1 MSIIIIYEE
10 RLWMRDGLAYESMS
24 YHDLNEPDPNG
35 QGRKNLNQ
43 KFERFYYPN
52 NIEIKI

>member
-1 MSIIIIYEE
+1 
-10 RLWMRDGLAYESMS
+10 MRDGLAYESMS